1 MNDDNQI
8 RENDTDFELAEMFSD
23 DNNDI
28 NYSDKSKEDVKKIV
42 KKKNDSNEEG
52 YFTVVGGVMIIISI
66 SFILSALFIRMLI

>member
-28 NYSDKSKEDVKKIV
+28 NYSDKSKEDVKK
-42 KKKNDSNEEG
+42 
-52 YFTVVGGVMIIISI
+52 
-66 SFILSALFIRMLI
+66 